1 MFFATSKSEKCR
13 KTEVFG
19 ALPIFN
25 LRNISRIYTL
35 LSHFFE
41 FVLAATQKRHYLA
54 LKRPFCLFSRLRFA
68 LIRHFPRAS
77 SPKSRFLSMWP
88 FSVSVPER
96 PGPVGHNRPITR
108 KTSSLFVRTE
118 KMNKLY
124 YTKLVCLG
132 CPNAV
137 KRKSTSLP
145 PMRSIIARAG
155 WNQALVNY
163 SVSSLLGGSSSR
175 YLSSSD
181 HAINPS
187 TLE

>member
-1 MFFATSKSEKCR
+1 
-13 KTEVFG
+13 
-19 ALPIFN
+19 
-25 LRNISRIYTL
+25 
-35 LSHFFE
+35 
-41 FVLAATQKRHYLA
+41 
-54 LKRPFCLFSRLRFA
+54 
-68 LIRHFPRAS
+68 
-77 SPKSRFLSMWP
+77 MWP

-118 KMNKLY
+118 KINKLY

-137 KRKSTSLP
+137 KRKSTSLS

-155 WNQALVNY
+155 WNLALVNY

-181 HAINPS
+181 HSINPS
-187 TLE
+187 TLEYSNLPFESRTSDGEHPSTRLTYRVKTGNDVKFISLARSVNETLWVNNSFRMTRAA